1 MSDLSKQPASAQE
14 RAAAAG
20 MQRRLHGGDN
30 MQPDEVSAAQA
41 TFSEMKKRYSPLS
54 DDHLDLLFREPRTP
68 YAWQDTEV
76 SEDLLRTLYD
86 LNKMTSTTVNSCP
99 GRFIFVRS
107 QESKERLRPTL
118 TGNNV
123 EKIMGAPVV
132 AIIAHDNAFYERLDQ
147 LTPYADLK
155 PMFVDKPA
163 FCETTAFRNGTLQGA
178 QLMMAARALGLDCG
192 PMSGFNNQLVDE
204 EFFADTSVVSNFLC
218 CLGYGDPSRIFQR
231 LPRLEFDEACE
242 FL

>member
-1 MSDLSKQPASAQE
+1 MSGLNKQSISAQE
-14 RAAAAG
+14 LAAAAG

-30 MQPDEVSAAQA
+30 VQANQVLAAQNA
-41 TFSEMKKRYSPLS
+41 FSDMKKRYTPLS
-54 DDHLDLLFREPRTP
+54 DDHLDLLFRESRTQ
-68 YAWQDTEV
+68 YAWQDKGV
-76 SEDLLRTLYD
+76 SEDLLRALYD
-86 LNKMTSTTVNSCP
+86 LTKMASTSVNSCP
-99 GRFIFVRS
+99 GRFIFLRS
-107 QESKERLRPTL
+107 EESKERLRPTL

-132 AIIAHDNAFYERLDQ
+132 VIIAHDNAFYERLDQ
-147 LTPYADLK
+147 LAPYADLK

-163 FCETTAFRNGTLQGA
+163 YCEATAFRNGTLQGA

-192 PMSGFNNQLVDE
+192 PMSGFNNQLVDD
-204 EFFADTSVVSNFLC
+204 EFFAGTTVVSNFLC

-231 LPRLEFDEACE
+231 LPRLEFNEACE

>member
-1 MSDLSKQPASAQE
+1 MSGLNKQSISAQE
-14 RAAAAG
+14 LAAAAG

-30 MQPDEVSAAQA
+30 VQANQVLAAQNA
-41 TFSEMKKRYSPLS
+41 FSDMKKRYKPLS
-54 DDHLDLLFREPRTP
+54 DDHLDLLFRESRTQ
-68 YAWQDTEV
+68 YAWQDKEV
-76 SEDLLRTLYD
+76 SEDLLRALYD
-86 LNKMTSTTVNSCP
+86 LTKMTSTSVNSCP
-99 GRFIFVRS
+99 GRFSFLRS
-107 QESKERLRPTL
+107 EESKERLRPTL

-132 AIIAHDNAFYERLDQ
+132 VIIAHDNAFYERLDQ
-147 LTPYADLK
+147 LAPYADLK

-163 FCETTAFRNGTLQGA
+163 YCEATAFRNGTLQGA

-192 PMSGFNNQLVDE
+192 PMSGFNNQLVDD
-204 EFFADTSVVSNFLC
+204 EFFAGTTVVSNFLC

-231 LPRLEFDEACE
+231 LPRLEFNEACE

>member
-1 MSDLSKQPASAQE
+1 MSNLNKHTVSAQE

-20 MQRRLHGGDN
+20 MQRMLHGGA
-30 MQPDEVSAAQA
+30 EVKSEEVLAAQTA
-41 TFSEMKKRYSPLS
+41 FTEMKNRYSPLS
-54 DDHLDLLFREPRTP
+54 DGHLDLLFREPRTQ
-68 YAWQDTEV
+68 YAWQDREV
-76 SEDLLRTLYD
+76 SDDLIRTLYD
-86 LNKMTSTTVNSCP
+86 LTKMASTSVNCCP
-99 GRFIFVRS
+99 GRFVFLRS
-107 QESKERLRPTL
+107 EESKERLRPTL

-132 AIIAHDNAFYERLDQ
+132 TIIAHDNAFYERLDQ
-147 LTPYADLK
+147 LAPYADVK

-163 FCETTAFRNGTLQGA
+163 YCEATAFRNGTLQGA

-204 EFFADTSVVSNFLC
+204 EFFAGTTVVSNFLC

-231 LPRLEFDEACE
+231 LPRLGFNEACE

>member
-1 MSDLSKQPASAQE
+1 MSGLNKQSISAQE
-14 RAAAAG
+14 LAAAAG

-30 MQPDEVSAAQA
+30 VEANQVLAAQNA
-41 TFSEMKKRYSPLS
+41 FSDMKKRYKPLS
-54 DDHLDLLFREPRTP
+54 DDHLDLLFRESRTQ
-68 YAWQDTEV
+68 YAWQDKEV
-76 SEDLLRTLYD
+76 SEDLLRALYD
-86 LNKMTSTTVNSCP
+86 LTKMTSTSVNSCP
-99 GRFIFVRS
+99 GRFSFLRS
-107 QESKERLRPTL
+107 EESKERLRPTL

-132 AIIAHDNAFYERLDQ
+132 VIIAHDNAFYERLDQ
-147 LTPYADLK
+147 LAPYADLK

-163 FCETTAFRNGTLQGA
+163 YCEATAFRNGTLQGA

-204 EFFADTSVVSNFLC
+204 EFFAGTTVVSNFLC

-231 LPRLEFDEACE
+231 LPRLEFHEACE

>member
-14 RAAAAG
+14 HAAAAG

-54 DDHLDLLFREPRTP
+54 DDHLDLLFREPRTQ
-68 YAWQDTEV
+68 YAWQDKEV

-86 LNKMTSTTVNSCP
+86 LTKMTSTSVNSCP
-99 GRFIFVRS
+99 GRFIFLRS

-147 LTPYADLK
+147 LTPHADLK

>member
-1 MSDLSKQPASAQE
+1 MSGLNKQSISAQE
-14 RAAAAG
+14 LAAAAG

-30 MQPDEVSAAQA
+30 VEANQVLAAQNA
-41 TFSEMKKRYSPLS
+41 FSDMKKRYKPLS
-54 DDHLDLLFREPRTP
+54 DDHLDLLFRESRTQ
-68 YAWQDTEV
+68 YAWQDKEV
-76 SEDLLRTLYD
+76 SEDLLRALYD
-86 LNKMTSTTVNSCP
+86 LTKMTSTSVNSCP
-99 GRFIFVRS
+99 GRFSFLRS
-107 QESKERLRPTL
+107 EESKERLRPTL

-132 AIIAHDNAFYERLDQ
+132 VIIAHDNAFYERLDQ
-147 LTPYADLK
+147 LAPYADLK

-163 FCETTAFRNGTLQGA
+163 YCEATAFRNGTLQGA

-192 PMSGFNNQLVDE
+192 PMSGFNNQLVDD
-204 EFFADTSVVSNFLC
+204 EFFAGTTVVSNFLC

-231 LPRLEFDEACE
+231 LPRLEFNEACE

>member
-1 MSDLSKQPASAQE
+1 MSNLNKHTVSAQE
-14 RAAAAG
+14 LAAAAG
-20 MQRRLHGGDN
+20 MQRMLHGGA
-30 MQPDEVSAAQA
+30 EVKSEEVLAAQTA
-41 TFSEMKKRYSPLS
+41 FTEMKNRYSPLS
-54 DDHLDLLFREPRTP
+54 DGHLDLLFREPRTQ
-68 YAWQDTEV
+68 YAWQDREV
-76 SEDLLRTLYD
+76 SDDLIRALYD
-86 LNKMTSTTVNSCP
+86 LTKMASTSVNCCP
-99 GRFIFVRS
+99 GRFVFLRS
-107 QESKERLRPTL
+107 EESKERLRPTL

-132 AIIAHDNAFYERLDQ
+132 TIIAHDNAFYERLDQ
-147 LTPYADLK
+147 LAPYADVK

-163 FCETTAFRNGTLQGA
+163 YCEATAFRNGTLQGS

-204 EFFADTSVVSNFLC
+204 EFFAGTTVVSNFLC

-231 LPRLEFDEACE
+231 LPRLEFNEACE

>member
-1 MSDLSKQPASAQE
+1 MSCSNKQSISAQE
-14 RAAAAG
+14 LAAASG

-30 MQPDEVSAAQA
+30 VQSDHVLAAQN
-41 TFSEMKKRYSPLS
+41 TFSEMKKRY
-54 DDHLDLLFREPRTP
+54 T
-68 YAWQDTEV
+68 
-76 SEDLLRTLYD
+76 EDLLRILYD
-86 LNKMTSTTVNSCP
+86 LTKMTSTSVNSCP
-99 GRFIFVRS
+99 GRFVFLRS
-107 QESKERLRPTL
+107 EESKERLRPTL

-132 AIIAHDNAFYERLDQ
+132 TIIAHDNAFYERLDQ
-147 LTPYADLK
+147 LAPYADLK

-163 FCETTAFRNGTLQGA
+163 YCEATAFRNGTLQGA

-204 EFFADTSVVSNFLC
+204 EFFAGTTVVSNFLC

-231 LPRLEFDEACE
+231 LPRLEFNEACE

>member
-1 MSDLSKQPASAQE
+1 MSNLNKHTVSAQE
-14 RAAAAG
+14 LAAAAG
-20 MQRRLHGGDN
+20 MQRMLHGGA
-30 MQPDEVSAAQA
+30 EVKSEEVLAAQTA
-41 TFSEMKKRYSPLS
+41 FTEMKNRYSPLS
-54 DDHLDLLFREPRTP
+54 DGHLDLLFREPRTQ
-68 YAWQDTEV
+68 YAWQDREV
-76 SEDLLRTLYD
+76 SDDLIRTLYD
-86 LNKMTSTTVNSCP
+86 LTKMASTSVNCCP
-99 GRFIFVRS
+99 GRFVFLRS
-107 QESKERLRPTL
+107 EESKERLRPTL

-132 AIIAHDNAFYERLDQ
+132 TIIAHDNAFYERLDQ
-147 LTPYADLK
+147 LAPYADFK

-163 FCETTAFRNGTLQGA
+163 YCEATAFRNGTLQGA

-204 EFFADTSVVSNFLC
+204 EFFAGTTVVSNFLC

-231 LPRLEFDEACE
+231 LPRLGFNEACE

>member
-1 MSDLSKQPASAQE
+1 MSGLNKQSISAQE
-14 RAAAAG
+14 LAAAAG

-30 MQPDEVSAAQA
+30 VQANQVLAAQNA
-41 TFSEMKKRYSPLS
+41 FSDMKKRYKPLS
-54 DDHLDLLFREPRTP
+54 DDHLDLLFRESRTQ
-68 YAWQDTEV
+68 YAWQDKEV
-76 SEDLLRTLYD
+76 SEDLLRALYD
-86 LNKMTSTTVNSCP
+86 LTKMTSTSVNSCP
-99 GRFIFVRS
+99 GRFSFLRS
-107 QESKERLRPTL
+107 EESKERLRPTL

-132 AIIAHDNAFYERLDQ
+132 VIIAHDNAFYERLDQ
-147 LTPYADLK
+147 LAPYADLK

-163 FCETTAFRNGTLQGA
+163 YCEATAFRNGTLQGA

-204 EFFADTSVVSNFLC
+204 EFFAGTTVVSNFLC

-231 LPRLEFDEACE
+231 LPRLEFHEACD